1 MAEIFEK
8 VLTEEEKA
16 DIKDLVAT
24 LLFLPQEDRIILM
37 SNAQALKARCEL
49 ERMRKTKETA

>member
-1 MAEIFEK
+1 MANVFDI
-8 VLTEEEKA
+8 VLSEEDKA

-49 ERMRKTKETA
+49 ERMRKEKGSA